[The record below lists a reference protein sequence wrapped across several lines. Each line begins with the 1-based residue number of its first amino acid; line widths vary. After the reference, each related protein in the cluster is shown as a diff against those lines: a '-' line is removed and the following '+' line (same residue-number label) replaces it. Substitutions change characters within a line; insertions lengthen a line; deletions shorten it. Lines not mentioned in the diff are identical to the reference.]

1 MVIVRFFMGSKK
13 RDLSDKSRE
22 GEDSKKVKE
31 SDKSFLPEETFS
43 DGLNFPELAKLL
55 VNCLKSIKIQEKELF
70 TFHEEAKESQIKV
83 IESFE
88 FMSAKF
94 DDLEKEIKKKDG
106 KINQLEKTIENLV
119 EKQKTLSSE
128 IDGLEQYS
136 RRNCLV
142 LNGVNESNN
151 ENTNEI
157 LIKTFS
163 EELGVEIK
171 EDDLDRSHRLG
182 KPKRKDNKPRPI
194 IVKFARYAV
203 RREIFMNKRKLKGK
217 RLLITESLTSSRMQL
232 LGDAQRKYGVRNVWT
247 SDGRVMVKENDKI
260 FLYKS

>member
-1 MVIVRFFMGSKK
+1 MSSFLGSKK
-13 RDLSDKSRE
+13 RDLSDKSKD

-31 SDKSFLPEETFS
+31 SDSLSSLPDEVFS
-43 DGLNFPELAKLL
+43 DGLNSPELVKLL
-55 VNCLKSIKIQEKELF
+55 INCLKSIENQVKELF

-83 IESFE
+83 TESLE

-94 DDLEKEIKKKDG
+94 DDLEKEIKKKDE
-106 KINQLEKTIENLV
+106 KINQLEKTIENLA
-119 EKQKTLSSE
+119 EKQKSLSSE
-128 IDGLEQYS
+128 IDDLEQYS
-136 RRNCLV
+136 RRNCL
-142 LNGVNESNN
+142 LLHGVNESND

-157 LIKTFS
+157 IIKKFS

-203 RREIFMNKRKLKGK
+203 SREIFWQSCTFN
-217 RLLITESLTSSRMQL
+217 
-232 LGDAQRKYGVRNVWT
+232 
-247 SDGRVMVKENDKI
+247 I
-260 FLYKS
+260 F

>member
-1 MVIVRFFMGSKK
+1 MSFFLGNKK
-13 RDLSDKSRE
+13 RDLSDTSKD

-31 SDKSFLPEETFS
+31 SDRLSSLPDKVFS
-43 DGLNFPELAKLL
+43 DGLNSPELAKLL
-55 VNCLKSIKIQEKELF
+55 VNCLKSIENQVKELF

-83 IESFE
+83 TESLE

-94 DDLEKEIKKKDG
+94 DDLEKEIKKKDE
-106 KINQLEKTIENLV
+106 KINQLEKTIENLA
-119 EKQKTLSSE
+119 EKQKSLSSE
-128 IDGLEQYS
+128 IDDLEQYS

-142 LNGVNESNN
+142 LHGVNESND

-157 LIKTFS
+157 IIKTFS

-182 KPKRKDNKPRPI
+182 KPKRKDSKPGPI

-203 RREIFMNKRKLKGK
+203 RREIFVNKRKLEGK
-217 RLLITESLTSSRMQL
+217 RLLVTEGLTSSRMQL
-232 LGDAQRKYGVRNVWT
+232 LGEAQRIYGVRNVWT
-247 SDGRVMVKENDKI
+247 SDGCAMVKENKVL
-260 FLYKS
+260 LYKS